1 MTINKR
7 AGRSIRKNKAFYI
20 ISIILTALTS
30 MVIVAAVSTG
40 HTLTDVVKNFVDDY
54 KAEDAEFVTYKPLT
68 DEDIENLE
76 NEYDVI
82 IEYSRYKDISV
93 KNGDLEGTTVRIFDM
108 PEKLNLCEVRDG
120 SKPKDG
126 EALLTQDFA
135 DIHDIK
141 VGDNVSLGAYSYKIS
156 AYTTKADYIYMLEK
170 LTGYIDNKKFAVM
183 VVNSNEYDKLD
194 ADENGYYSIK
204 YNKDNSKEVRG
215 KLNQDYVI
223 ASYLA
228 ATSNTRISM
237 PVNEGDAVTNMAMM
251 YAPVMFI
258 IIITLIVMILG
269 RNIRNEQ
276 YLLGTFLALGFS
288 RKQIVSHYMRYGLIP
303 GLIGSVIGIG
313 CSVPLTKV
321 LCKFYIEYDFEKLTY
336 TVNYNIPSI
345 IVALVVPTVL
355 YCAAIAIQAAKLL
368 KKSPVDLLRNTG
380 KDTKTIG
387 IMKNS
392 HTKTQLKMRVRSVI
406 GHPGRSIVT
415 MFGVMVAS
423 FCILTGLIMNDSMDA
438 LLHGGLTS
446 SIKYEYL
453 YRLNSLEEGSPDK
466 GEALFQNYYEVD
478 GSTVQLST
486 QGISEDSK
494 YFPDKTDSGDKL
506 EIDKYYLTSA
516 AAQTYGVKVGDELT
530 FFNIADLEEHKVK
543 ISGIVTDNTHCYLYT
558 GRSNATKLASV
569 DDGVYNC
576 IISADKLELDKN
588 LVASETTMTVTADT
602 MENMMGPM
610 KAIMAIFEIVGIV
623 LGVFVLYLIINMI
636 VSETRTNI
644 SVMKVL
650 GFSRKEIANRVL
662 NVNHILVCIGYL
674 LGIPVAYEFVKIGYS
689 DTIEN
694 YGMLLEPV
702 LTIKALVIGFVLA
715 WVTYELSL
723 LLQKRKI
730 SRIDI
735 VEALKENNRNE

>member
-68 DEDIENLE
+68 DENIENLE

-135 DIHDIK
+135 DVHDIK

-276 YLLGTFLALGFS
+276 YLLGTFLALGFF

-392 HTKTQLKMRVRSVI
+392 HAKTQLKMRVRSVI

-423 FCILTGLIMNDSMDA
+423 FCILIGLIMNDSMDS

-453 YRLNSLEEGSPDK
+453 YRLNSLEEGTPDK

-478 GSTVQLST
+478 GSTVQLSA

-506 EIDKYYLTSA
+506 ELDKYYLTSA
-516 AAQTYGVKVGDELT
+516 AAQTYGVKAGDELT

-558 GRSNATKLASV
+558 GRSNATRLAGV
-569 DDGVYNC
+569 GDGVYNC

-662 NVNHILVCIGYL
+662 NVNHILVCVGYL

-730 SRIDI
+730 SRIDM

>member
-93 KNGDLEGTTVRIFDM
+93 KNGDLDGATIRIFDM
-108 PEKLNLCEVRDG
+108 PEKLNLCEVGDG

-135 DIHDIK
+135 DVHDIK

-194 ADENGYYSIK
+194 VDENGYYSIK

-215 KLNQDYVI
+215 KLNKDYVI

-355 YCAAIAIQAAKLL
+355 YCAAIAIQATKLL

-392 HTKTQLKMRVRSVI
+392 HAKTQLKMRVRSVI

-423 FCILTGLIMNDSMDA
+423 FCILTGLIMNDSMDL

-453 YRLNSLEEGSPDK
+453 YRLNSLEEGTPDK

-506 EIDKYYLTSA
+506 ELDKYYLTSA
-516 AAQTYGVKVGDELT
+516 AAQTYGVKAGDELT

-558 GRSNATKLASV
+558 GRSNAAKLAGV

-610 KAIMAIFEIVGIV
+610 KAIMVIFEIVGIV

-662 NVNHILVCIGYL
+662 NVNHILVCVGYL

-730 SRIDI
+730 SRIDM

>member
-108 PEKLNLCEVRDG
+108 PEKLNLYEVREG
-120 SKPKDG
+120 SEPKDG

-355 YCAAIAIQAAKLL
+355 YCAVIAIQAAKLL

-392 HTKTQLKMRVRSVI
+392 HAKTQLKMRVRSVI

-423 FCILTGLIMNDSMDA
+423 FCILTGLIMNDSMDS

-453 YRLNSLEEGSPDK
+453 YRLNSLEEGTPDK

-478 GSTVQLST
+478 GSTVQLSA

-506 EIDKYYLTSA
+506 ELDKYYLTSA
-516 AAQTYGVKVGDELT
+516 AAQTYGVKAGDELT

-558 GRSNATKLASV
+558 GRSNATRLAGV
-569 DDGVYNC
+569 GDGVYNC

-650 GFSRKEIANRVL
+650 GFSRKEIANRLL
-662 NVNHILVCIGYL
+662 NVNHILVCVGYL

-730 SRIDI
+730 SSIDM